1 MPDGCLAAEEAGA
14 GLGVGLAC
22 GVARTVRLRA
32 AAPDDAAA
40 IAAIYAPYVAASAAS
55 FENEPPDARAM
66 AERIAAGGDLY
77 PWIVAED
84 DGGALAGYAYA
95 SAFRPRPA
103 YRYAVETSVYLSQ
116 NQVGAGLGR
125 RLYASLIATL
135 EAQGFAQA
143 IGAITLPNGASVRLH
158 QLLGF
163 VEAGVYR
170 QVGYKLGAWHDVGL
184 WQRSLAAPADPP
196 QEPKPLR
203 EQPVIVL

>member
-1 MPDGCLAAEEAGA
+1 M
-14 GLGVGLAC
+14 
-22 GVARTVRLRA
+22 RLRA

-40 IAAIYAPYVAASAAS
+40 IAAIYSPYVTASAIS

-66 AERIAAGGDLY
+66 AGRIEAGGELY

-84 DGGALAGYAYA
+84 EGGGVAGYAYA
-95 SAFRPRPA
+95 SAFRPRHA
-103 YRYAVETSVYLSQ
+103 YRYAVETTVYLS
-116 NQVGAGLGR
+116 VDRIGAGLGK

-143 IGAITLPNGASVRLH
+143 IGAITLPNRASVHLH
-158 QLLGF
+158 QRLGF

-170 QVGYKLGAWHDVGL
+170 RVGYKLGAWHDVGL

-196 QEPKPLR
+196 QEPKTLRQQPL
-203 EQPVIVL
+203 IFL

>member
-1 MPDGCLAAEEAGA
+1 M
-14 GLGVGLAC
+14 
-22 GVARTVRLRA
+22 RLRA

-40 IAAIYAPYVAASAAS
+40 SAAIYAPYVATSAAS
-55 FENEPPDARAM
+55 FENEPPDAPAM

-77 PWIVAED
+77 PWVVAED
-84 DGGALAGYAYA
+84 DGGALTGYAYA

-116 NQVGAGLGR
+116 DRVGAGLGR

-158 QLLGF
+158 QSLGF
-163 VEAGVYR
+163 IEAGVYR
-170 QVGYKLGAWHDVGL
+170 QVGYKLGSWHDVGL
-184 WQRSLAAPADPP
+184 WQRSLAAPTDPP

-203 EQPVIVL
+203 EQPLILL

>member
-1 MPDGCLAAEEAGA
+1 
-14 GLGVGLAC
+14 
-22 GVARTVRLRA
+22 VRLRA

-40 IAAIYAPYVAASAAS
+40 IAAIYAPYVTASATS
-55 FENEPPDARAM
+55 FENEAPDAPAM
-66 AERIAAGGDLY
+66 AGRMAAGGDLY

-84 DGGALAGYAYA
+84 ESGGVAGYAYA
-95 SAFRPRPA
+95 SAFRPRAA

-116 NQVGAGLGR
+116 ERSGAGIGK

-143 IGAITLPNGASVRLH
+143 IGAVTLPNTASVRLH
-158 QLLGF
+158 QWLGF

-184 WQRSLAAPADPP
+184 WQRRLAAPTTPP
-196 QEPKPLR
+196 QEPKLLRQQPL
-203 EQPVIVL
+203 VLL

>member
-1 MPDGCLAAEEAGA
+1 M
-14 GLGVGLAC
+14 
-22 GVARTVRLRA
+22 RLRA
-32 AAPDDAAA
+32 ATPDDAAT
-40 IAAIYAPYVAASAAS
+40 IAVIYAPYVTASAIS

-66 AERIAAGGDLY
+66 ADRITAGGDLY

-84 DGGALAGYAYA
+84 ESGDVTGYAHA

-103 YRYAVETSVYLSQ
+103 YRYSVETTVYLSQ
-116 NQVGAGLGR
+116 HRLGSGLGK
-125 RLYASLIATL
+125 RLYCSLIATL

-143 IGAITLPNGASVRLH
+143 IGAITLPNAASVRLH

-184 WQRSLAAPADPP
+184 WQRGLAAPADQPK
-196 QEPKPLR
+196 EPKPLR
-203 EQPVIVL
+203 EQPLILL